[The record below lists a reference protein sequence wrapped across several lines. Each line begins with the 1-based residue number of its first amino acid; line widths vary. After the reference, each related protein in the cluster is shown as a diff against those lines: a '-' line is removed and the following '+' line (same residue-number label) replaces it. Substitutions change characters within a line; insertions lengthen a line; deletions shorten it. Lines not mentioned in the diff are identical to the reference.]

1 MRKTSVGNR
10 GVTIRPASA
19 FSGREPVLDWGRV
32 RPFPGGAALE
42 KGAPARCPASAQP
55 FGKTV
60 DNPFVLKGT
69 IEKGRISGNG

>member
-1 MRKTSVGNR
+1 MQK
-10 GVTIRPASA
+10 
-19 FSGREPVLDWGRV
+19 EPITGEGPKCVLSPEAGHWK
-32 RPFPGGAALE
+32 
-42 KGAPARCPASAQP
+42 KGAPARCSASAQP